1 MNQTQQSVN
10 QLIERVEQA
19 VIGQR
24 HVVEALVLGLL
35 TKGHVLLEGLPGTAK
50 TRSVKSLAAEL
61 NTGFG
66 RVQFT
71 PDLLPSDVTGTEIY
85 QDLDGKPALHFQP
98 GPIFNNIVLADE
110 INRAPAKVQAALLE
124 AMAENTVTI
133 SGKSHPLPE
142 LFMVLA
148 TQNPIEQ
155 EGTYTLPEAQ
165 LDRFMLKVTVDY
177 PEEASELS
185 IIQLLRLEEAQG
197 FQNHQQLTTTH
208 DGTNSE
214 RIDPSV
220 ILTARMQISQMVVS
234 PMVEKYIVALVM
246 ATRKPNKY
254 TNSQLSSWIDIG
266 ASPRASIAL
275 DKCARAYA
283 WLQGRDYV
291 LPDDVRSVVPMVLG
305 HRFSL
310 SYDALADG
318 VHRNGIINELLDN
331 VEIG

>member
-1 MNQTQQSVN
+1 MNQTQKSVN
-10 QLIERVEQA
+10 QLIEQVEKS

-61 NTGFG
+61 NTSFG

-71 PDLLPSDVTGTEIY
+71 PDLLPSDVTGTQVY
-85 QDLDGKPALHFQP
+85 QDVDGKPSLHFQP

-133 SGKSHPLPE
+133 SGESHCLPD

-165 LDRFMLKVTVDY
+165 LDRFMLKVTVEY
-177 PEEASELS
+177 PEQDSELS
-185 IIQLLRLEEAQG
+185 IIRLLRAEEAQENADTKDDDSSTEG
-197 FQNHQQLTTTH
+197 
-208 DGTNSE
+208 
-214 RIDPSV
+214 IDPDV
-220 ILTARMQISQMVVS
+220 ILTARQQLSKVSVS
-234 PMVEKYIVALVM
+234 PLVENYIVALVT
-246 ATRKPNKY
+246 ATRTPSRYRNSRLPN
-254 TNSQLSSWIDIG
+254 WIEIG

-283 WLQGRDYV
+283 WLQGRDYA
-291 LPDDVRSVVPMVLG
+291 LPDDVRTVVPMVLG
-305 HRFSL
+305 HRFAL

-318 VHRNGIINELLDN
+318 VNRSDIINELLDN